1 LLKSDDL
8 AKLFL
13 RLAIGFLILFHGLT
27 KITNGI
33 DPVIGM
39 VTAKGLPAFLAYG
52 VYVGEIVAPIMVII
66 GLYTRPA
73 ALAIVVNMLFVFFF
87 AHMEQLSSFN
97 RSGGWTLELP
107 ALFLIGALVIFLGGA
122 GKYCL
127 NSPYN
132 N

>member
-1 LLKSDDL
+1 MLKSDDL

-27 KITNGI
+27 KIMNGI

-39 VTAKGLPAFLAYG
+39 VTAKGLPAFFAYG
-52 VYVGEIVAPIMVII
+52 VYVGEVVAPIMIII

-73 ALAIVVNMLFVFFF
+73 ALVIAVNMLFAFFL
-87 AHMEQLSSFN
+87 AHMGQLSSFT
-97 RSGGWTLELP
+97 RSGGWAPELP
-107 ALFLIGALVIFLGGA
+107 ALFLVGALVIFLGGA

>member
-1 LLKSDDL
+1 LLKNDDL
-8 AKLFL
+8 AKLLL

-27 KITNGI
+27 KIMNGI

-39 VTAKGLPAFLAYG
+39 VTAKGLPAFFAYG
-52 VYVGEIVAPIMVII
+52 VYAGEVVAPIMIII

-73 ALAIVVNMLFVFFF
+73 ALVIAINMLFAFFL
-87 AHMEQLSSFN
+87 AHMGQLSSFT
-97 RSGGWTLELP
+97 RSGGWAPELP
-107 ALFLIGALVIFLGGA
+107 ALFLVGALVIFLGGA

>member
-1 LLKSDDL
+1 MFKSDDL
-8 AKLFL
+8 AKLIL

-27 KITNGI
+27 KIMNGI
-33 DPVIGM
+33 DPVISM
-39 VTAKGLPAFLAYG
+39 VSARGLPSFIAYG
-52 VYVGEIVAPIMVII
+52 VYAGEVIAPILVII

-73 ALAIVVNMLFVFFF
+73 ALVIVINMLFAFFLT
-87 AHMEQLSSFN
+87 HMGQLSTFN
-97 RSGGWTLELP
+97 RAGGWTPELP

>member
-1 LLKSDDL
+1 MLKSDDL
-8 AKLFL
+8 AKLLL
-13 RLAIGFLILFHGLT
+13 RLAVGFLILFHGLT

-33 DPVIGM
+33 DPLIGM

-52 VYVGEIVAPIMVII
+52 VYVGEVVAPIMVII

-73 ALAIVVNMLFVFFF
+73 ALVIVVNMLFAFFLV
-87 AHMEQLSSFN
+87 HMGQLSSFN
-97 RSGGWTLELP
+97 RSGGWEPELP
-107 ALFLIGALVIFLGGA
+107 ALFLVGALAIFLGGA

-127 NSPYN
+127 NTPYN

>member
-1 LLKSDDL
+1 MLKSDDL
-8 AKLFL
+8 AKLLL
-13 RLAIGFLILFHGLT
+13 RLAVGFLILFHGLT

-33 DPVIGM
+33 DPLIGM

-52 VYVGEIVAPIMVII
+52 VYAGEVVAPIMVII

-73 ALAIVVNMLFVFFF
+73 ALVIVVNMLFAFFLV
-87 AHMEQLSSFN
+87 HMGQLSSFN
-97 RSGGWTLELP
+97 RSGGWEPELP
-107 ALFLIGALVIFLGGA
+107 ALFLVGALAIFLGGA

-127 NSPYN
+127 STPYN